1 MKHTECK
8 KCKLRQGDCGHHFKM
23 DGITNYDIPSLS
35 GCDQYG
41 NCMFFQPEEQTHGN
55 VLVSREALK
64 LEFSKHEDRRGYLI
78 GDWEDIIDSVDAPRL
93 CQKPSLYAAKPI
105 PNHYKKVIDCGAHL
119 LECPSCKSRI
129 VLNAFTYAVG
139 CLGYAFCPYCGF
151 DVREKEVK
159 NYEDSQL

>member
-8 KCKLRQGDCGHHFKM
+8 ECKLREG
-23 DGITNYDIPSLS
+23 
-35 GCDQYG
+35 
-41 NCMFFQPEEQTHGN
+41 
-55 VLVSREALK
+55 
-64 LEFSKHEDRRGYLI
+64 
-78 GDWEDIIDSVDAPRL
+78 
-93 CQKPSLYAAKPI
+93 
-105 PNHYKKVIDCGAHL
+105 DCGAHL

>member
-1 MKHTECK
+1 MIENDLISRS
-8 KCKLRQGDCGHHFKM
+8 KLQET
-23 DGITNYDIPSLS
+23 IN
-35 GCDQYG
+35 
-41 NCMFFQPEEQTHGN
+41 
-55 VLVSREALK
+55 EAWMTPQDKIQILK
-64 LEFSKHEDRRGYLI
+64 I
-78 GDWEDIIDSVDAPRL
+78 VDSVDTPRL
-93 CQKPSLYAAKPI
+93 CQTPSLYAAKPI

-159 NYEDSQL
+159 KE